1 MQPVENVTERGTI
14 VVIDGKLFN
23 GCRYEG
29 CTLIFAGGDFGW
41 QNTIFANCPM
51 QLEGAAARTLQ
62 FLKYFNIVP
71 QQQQAPDPM
80 QQPPSSTKE
89 H

>member
-1 MQPVENVTERGTI
+1 MQPVENVTERGTV
-14 VVIDGKLFN
+14 VVIDGKFFN
-23 GCRYEG
+23 SCRFEE
-29 CTLIFAGGDFGW
+29 CTLVFGGGDFGW

-51 QLEGAAARTLQ
+51 RLEGSAGRTLQ

-71 QQQQAPDPM
+71 QQQMPDPM